1 MNAKISESI
10 LRLVATGKTLPE
22 AIDAVLGAANIELQS
37 TMLVRGRP
45 SWDTDVYPPN
55 GDHGG
60 FAVVRPKYTP
70 EDKYKSFA
78 IYFHTPEQAAD
89 LANAI
94 LQAGQMLADQSLA
107 HDDDDSTVPLGAD
120 GEYDEAPI
128 TTELVMLPDGELMLA
143 NTHN

>member
-1 MNAKISESI
+1 M
-10 LRLVATGKTLPE
+10 
-22 AIDAVLGAANIELQS
+22 NIELQS
-37 TMLVRGRP
+37 TMIVRGRP

-60 FAVVRPKYTP
+60 FAVVRNKYTAG
-70 EDKYKSFA
+70 DQYKSFA
-78 IYFHTPEQAAD
+78 LYFHTPEQAAD

-107 HDDDDSTVPLGAD
+107 TDDDDSTVPLGTED
-120 GEYDEAPI
+120 EYDAAPI